1 MPVGNEPYGISQS
14 FPKCVPCVHEIIFN
28 KDTNR
33 LCVHMYNLPFLAG
46 DIDFPLLVETQK
58 KKKKKRK
65 RKMVVPVMV
74 QWNQI

>member
-46 DIDFPLLVETQK
+46 DK